1 MERIKEVIVVE
12 GRDDITAVKRAVD
25 AELIFTSGFG
35 LNEKIFARIEAAY
48 KRCGIII
55 LTDPD
60 FAGER
65 IRDTLTKRFPFAK
78 HCFLPRE
85 QAIKDDDI
93 GVENASP
100 ENIREALKKVK
111 TVCVA
116 ETPVFGKLD
125 LIRNDLEGNPAAAE
139 RRNAVGKTLGIG
151 YGNAKQFLIRLNRYG
166 ITRKEFD
173 EAISAMD
180 LTPET
185 STHN

>member
-1 MERIKEVIVVE
+1 MERVKEVIIVE

-35 LNEKIFARIEAAY
+35 LNEKIFARIESAY

-65 IRDTLTKRFPFAK
+65 IRDTLTKRFPLAK

-93 GVENASP
+93 GVENATP
-100 ENIREALKKVK
+100 ESIREALKKVK
-111 TVCVA
+111 TVCER
-116 ETPVFGKLD
+116 ETPIFGKLD

-139 RRNAVGKTLGIG
+139 RRNEIGKILGIG

-166 ITRKEFD
+166 ITREEFD
-173 EAISAMD
+173 QAVLAIGLNLGQSN
-180 LTPET
+180 
-185 STHN
+185 HN